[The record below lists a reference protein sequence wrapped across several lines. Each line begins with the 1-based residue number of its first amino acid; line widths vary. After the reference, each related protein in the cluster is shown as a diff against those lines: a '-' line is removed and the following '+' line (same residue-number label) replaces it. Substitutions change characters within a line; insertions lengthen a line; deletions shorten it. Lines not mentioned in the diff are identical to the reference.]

1 MSEPGDL
8 VPLYLD
14 SDATCVRIVGGPH
27 DGQLVK
33 LSSSKPLDRLFMLVD
48 PGPPT
53 LVDTSEPLV
62 PFTKAAYRPRLDAY
76 GQPSRDDDGTLV
88 YEHDGKEPA

>member
-8 VPLYLD
+8 LPLYLD
-14 SDATCVRIVGGPH
+14 SDATRVRFIGGPN
-27 DGQLVK
+27 DGQTVTWGTGE
-33 LSSSKPLDRLFMLVD
+33 PPQGIRLPVE

-53 LVDTSEPLV
+53 LADLTAPFRPLAIAV
-62 PFTKAAYRPRLDAY
+62 YRPRLDRL

-88 YEHDGKEPA
+88 YEYAGQ